1 MRSWGRL
8 PTEVMREV
16 ERLEWNNATNLRG
29 RLQGT
34 RRFPISL
41 PLKPPAAGDA
51 LMDIDHFHNWVSAW
65 RQWSTPSQVKWVT
78 RRYRVVGDVEVPER
92 LDLSN
97 VKELIE
103 AIGPVAVQRSQ
114 IWAQLMEPLLA
125 VERNLYDTLIRQI
138 LVVEQ
143 MSHRA
148 AQQMAK
154 VLPQLRQ
161 GMGEGCYL
169 RGVPVQ
175 GIDTKFLET
184 HTPLLTTL
192 LDVIHNGALTES
204 GGLEAW
210 LGCLPTPNNWLY
222 IRPLCPELR
231 QQMGGF
237 SVLQIPLQEFLARPL
252 PCRRVLVV
260 ENTKPGYALPELPDT
275 VAIFGGGRNTQWR
288 MAPWLAERDIAYW
301 GDIDSWGLTI
311 LAHARQALP
320 RLTALMMDHETLLAH
335 MDFAVEEPRSTNLPA
350 VGLLPEERLLFES
363 LIKSAQSVIR
373 LEQEYLP
380 QDYVLSKLYNW
391 ATACTTKS

>member
-8 PTEVMREV
+8 PTEVMREI
-16 ERLEWNNATNLRG
+16 ERLEWNNTTNLRG

-41 PLKPPAAGDA
+41 LLKPPAAGDA
-51 LMDIDHFHNWVSAW
+51 LMDIDHFHNWINAW
-65 RQWSTPSQVKWVT
+65 RQWSKPSQVKWVT

-92 LDLSN
+92 LDLAN
-97 VKELIE
+97 VKELFE
-103 AIGPVAVQRSQ
+103 AIGPVAVRRSQ
-114 IWAQLMEPLLA
+114 LWATLMEPLLA
-125 VERNLYDTLIRQI
+125 VDRNLYDTLIRQI

-143 MSHRA
+143 MNHRA

-161 GMGEGCYL
+161 GMGDGYYL

-192 LDVIHNGALTES
+192 LDVIHHGAPSEA

-210 LGCLPTPNNWLY
+210 LGCLPTPSNWLY
-222 IRPLCPELR
+222 IRPLCPDVR

-237 SVLQIPLQEFLARPL
+237 SVLQIPLEQFLARPL
-252 PCRRVLVV
+252 PGRKVLVV
-260 ENTKPGYALPELPDT
+260 ENTKPGYALPELPET
-275 VAIFGGGRNTQWR
+275 VAVFGGGRNTQWR
-288 MAPWLAERDIAYW
+288 LAPWLAERDVAYW

-311 LAHARQALP
+311 LSDARLALP
-320 RLTALMMDHETLLAH
+320 RLTALMMDRETLLAH
-335 MDFAVEEPRSTNLPA
+335 MDFAVEEQRSTNLPA
-350 VGLLPEERLLFES
+350 IGLHAEERLLFEG
-363 LIKSAQSVIR
+363 LIKSPQSVIR
-373 LEQEYLP
+373 LEQEYLA
-380 QDYVLSKLYNW
+380 QDYVLSKLYSWVNGCI
-391 ATACTTKS
+391 AKS

>member
-8 PTEVMREV
+8 PTDVMREV

-41 PLKPPAAGDA
+41 TLKPPAAGDA
-51 LMDIDHFHNWVSAW
+51 LMDIDHFHSWVNAW
-65 RQWSTPSQVKWVT
+65 RQWSKPSQVKWVT

-103 AIGPVAVQRSQ
+103 AIGPAAVQRSQ
-114 IWAQLMEPLLA
+114 IWAALMEPLLA
-125 VERNLYDTLIRQI
+125 VDRNLYDTLIRQI
-138 LVVEQ
+138 FVVEQ

-161 GMGEGCYL
+161 GMGDGCYL
-169 RGVPVQ
+169 RGVPVK
-175 GIDTKFLET
+175 GVDTKFLET

-192 LDVIHNGALTES
+192 LDVIHDGALSEA
-204 GGLEAW
+204 GGLDAW
-210 LGCLPTPNNWLY
+210 LGCLPTPSNWLY
-222 IRPLCPELR
+222 IRPLCPEVR

-237 SVLQIPLQEFLARPL
+237 SVIQIPLEQFLEQPL
-252 PCRRVLVV
+252 PGRRVLVV
-260 ENTKPGYALPELPDT
+260 ENTKPGYALPELPET
-275 VAIFGGGRNTQWR
+275 VAIFGGGRNTRWR
-288 MAPWLAERDIAYW
+288 MAPWLAERDVAYW

-311 LAHARQALP
+311 LAHVRQALP
-320 RLTALMMDHETLLAH
+320 GITALMMDHETLMAH

-350 VGLLPEERLLFES
+350 IGLLAEERLLFED
-363 LIKSAQSVIR
+363 LIKSPQSVIR
-373 LEQEYLP
+373 LEQEYLV
-380 QDYVLSKLYNW
+380 QDYVLSKIYSW

>member
-8 PTEVMREV
+8 PTDVMREV
-16 ERLEWNNATNLRG
+16 ERLEWDNATNLRG

-41 PLKPPAAGDA
+41 TLKPPAAGDA
-51 LMDIDHFHNWVSAW
+51 LMDIDHFHNWVNAW
-65 RQWSTPSQVKWVT
+65 RQWSKQSQVKWVT

-92 LDLSN
+92 LDLRN

-103 AIGPVAVQRSQ
+103 AIGPAAVKRSH
-114 IWAQLMEPLLA
+114 IWAALMEPLLA
-125 VERNLYDTLIRQI
+125 VDRNLYDTLIRQI

-143 MSHRA
+143 MSHRT

-154 VLPQLRQ
+154 VLPQLRK
-161 GMGEGCYL
+161 GIGAGYFL

-184 HTPLLTTL
+184 YNLLLTTL
-192 LDVIHNGALTES
+192 LDVIHSGELSEA
-204 GGLEAW
+204 GGLDAW
-210 LGCLPTPNNWLY
+210 LGCLPTPSNWLY
-222 IRPLCPELR
+222 IRPLCPEVR

-237 SVLQIPLQEFLARPL
+237 SVIQIPLEQFLEQPL
-252 PCRRVLVV
+252 PGRKVLVV
-260 ENTKPGYALPELPDT
+260 ENTKPGYALPELPET

-288 MAPWLAERDIAYW
+288 MAPWLAERDVAYW

-320 RLTALMMDHETLLAH
+320 GIKALMMDHETLMAH
-335 MDFAVEEPRSTNLPA
+335 MDFAVEEPRSTSLPA
-350 VGLLPEERLLFES
+350 IGLHAEESMLFEG
-363 LIKSAQSVIR
+363 LIKSAQSIIR
-373 LEQEYLP
+373 LEQEYLA

-391 ATACTTKS
+391 ANGCTTKS